1 MNKEIYEIIKRVFNV
16 NNLEKDINEI
26 KELVYS
32 SVIDEKIDKKTTLF
46 AYLINMQNIQYEEI
60 KQSKKLSLA
69 TNNLINSIYLKL
81 FFDVIISIDNDIF
94 DFQTLSIM
102 FEMSGEINEDVHPY
116 LKTMLK
122 INSLLV
128 ENIKYL
134 YTNYAS
140 LDIEYFPTLKNSI
153 INILSEYKEDQ
164 TSWNTIININ
174 TLRK

>member
-16 NNLEKDINEI
+16 DNLEKDINEV
-26 KELVYS
+26 KELIYS

-46 AYLINMQNIQYEEI
+46 TYLINMQNIQYEEI

-69 TNNLINSIYLKL
+69 TNDLINSIYLKL
-81 FFDVIISIDNDIF
+81 FFDVIILIDNDIF
-94 DFQTLSIM
+94 DFQPLSIM
-102 FEMSGEINEDVHPY
+102 FEMSGEINEELHPY

-122 INSLLV
+122 INALLV

-134 YTNYAS
+134 YNNYSS
-140 LDIEYFPTLKNSI
+140 LDIEHFPTLKNSI
-153 INILSEYKEDQ
+153 INILTEYKDDQ
-164 TSWNTIININ
+164 TSWNTIIDIN